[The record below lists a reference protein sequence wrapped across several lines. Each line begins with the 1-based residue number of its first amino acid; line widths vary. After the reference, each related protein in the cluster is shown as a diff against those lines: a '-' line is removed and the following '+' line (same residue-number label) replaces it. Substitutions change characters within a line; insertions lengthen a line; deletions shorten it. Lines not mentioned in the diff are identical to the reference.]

1 MKCSIV
7 KNFKGATALIEA
19 CRFRYKAHALE
30 KLLCGLQGHSISAV
44 EWGVGREV
52 LRHLAYLLPAYAAP
66 GSVPGRVGD
75 CQHCLPVWRG
85 SGTAWLSGNGSG
97 GKGGHPLLASL
108 TLHLLIRTAECLN
121 GPFLV

>member
-1 MKCSIV
+1 MGGGQEGSETLGLSV
-7 KNFKGATALIEA
+7 P
-19 CRFRYKAHALE
+19 AH
-30 KLLCGLQGHSISAV
+30 V
-44 EWGVGREV
+44 
-52 LRHLAYLLPAYAAP
+52 AP

-85 SGTAWLSGNGSG
+85 SGTARISGNGSG
-97 GKGGHPLLASL
+97 GKGGHPPLASL